1 MYNLIQTLL
10 IFWLGH
16 LVADFLL
23 QSNSLIARKIKGRA
37 SGYLYHGLL
46 HYLAIAV
53 VMALVAPSNLLRL
66 RFHAI
71 LFALTVVHLFIDWC
85 KLRLTKSGRIP
96 DGILPF
102 LVDQALH
109 VITIVIAVMA
119 YTHAPMEKIWS
130 AAQALEPYST
140 EVLAVVV
147 VYVATVF
154 SGGYV
159 LRYMMKPLV
168 RDLPRVADETSEHL
182 QNAGMYIGWLE
193 RTLILTAVI
202 MRSPAT
208 IGLVLTA
215 KSIVRYQEMKSGRF
229 AEYFLI
235 GTLLSIVL
243 AIFGGIILLKVLH
256 GSVDFTS

>member
-1 MYNLIQTLL
+1 MVQTLL

-23 QSNSLIARKIKGRA
+23 QSNSLISRKVKGRA
-37 SGYLYHGLL
+37 SGYLHHGLL
-46 HYLAIAV
+46 HYIAIAA
-53 VMALVAPSNLLRL
+53 VMAVVAPSNLLHL
-66 RFHAI
+66 RFHAV
-71 LFALTVVHLFIDWC
+71 LLALTAVHLLIDWC
-85 KLRLTKSGRIP
+85 KLCLTKSGRVP
-96 DGILPF
+96 DGIVPF

-109 VITIVIAVMA
+109 VITIVIAVMVYA
-119 YTHAPMEKIWS
+119 HAPMQVMWN
-130 AAQALEPYST
+130 AARALQPYST
-140 EVLAVVV
+140 KALAVVV

-168 RDLPRVADETSEHL
+168 RDLPRVGDETSEHL

-243 AIFGGIILLKVLH
+243 AILGGIVLLRVLY
-256 GSVDFTS
+256 GSVDFAS

>member
-1 MYNLIQTLL
+1 MQTLL
-10 IFWLGH
+10 SLLLGH

-23 QSNSLIARKIKGRA
+23 QSNSLIARKKKGQA

-46 HYLAIAV
+46 HYLAVVVVLAV
-53 VMALVAPSNLLRL
+53 VAPSNLLRL

-71 LFALTVVHLFIDWC
+71 LFILTTVHLLIDWA
-85 KLRLTKSGRIP
+85 KLRLTKSGRLF
-96 DGILPF
+96 DGIVSF
-102 LVDQALH
+102 LADQALH
-109 VITIVIAVMA
+109 VITIGIAVMIYA
-119 YTHAPMEKIWS
+119 QIPAREISSAVQMPQPYYTKG
-130 AAQALEPYST
+130 
-140 EVLAVVV
+140 LAVLI

-159 LRYMMKPLV
+159 VRYLTKSLI
-168 RDLPRVADETSEHL
+168 RDLPRLADETSEHL

-193 RTLILTAVI
+193 RILIVTAVV

-243 AIFGGIILLKVLH
+243 AIFGGIVLLKVLH
-256 GSVDFTS
+256 GSVDFPS

>member
-1 MYNLIQTLL
+1 MHTFIQTFL
-10 IFWLGH
+10 IVWLGH

-23 QSNSLIARKIKGRA
+23 QSNSLIARKIKGHA

-46 HYLAIAV
+46 HYLAIVV
-53 VMALVAPSNLLRL
+53 VMAVVAPSNLLRP

-71 LFALTVVHLFIDWC
+71 LFSLTAVHLLIDWC
-85 KLRLTKSGRIP
+85 KLRLTKSGQIP
-96 DGILPF
+96 DGIVPF
-102 LVDQALH
+102 LADQALH
-109 VITIVIAVMA
+109 VITIVIAVMIYA
-119 YTHAPMEKIWS
+119 RTP
-130 AAQALEPYST
+130 AQ
-140 EVLAVVV
+140 EVLIAMRSLQPYYTKGLAVLV
-147 VYVATVF
+147 VYVAAVF

-159 LRYMMKPLV
+159 VRYLMKPLI

-256 GSVDFTS
+256 GTVDFTS

>member
-1 MYNLIQTLL
+1 MQILL

-16 LVADFLL
+16 LIADFLL
-23 QSNSLIARKIKGRA
+23 QSNSLIARKKKGQA

-46 HYLAIAV
+46 HYLAV
-53 VMALVAPSNLLRL
+53 VVIMAAVAPSNLLHL

-71 LFALTVVHLFIDWC
+71 LFILTVVHLLIDWS
-85 KLRLTKSGRIP
+85 KLSLAKSGRIA
-96 DGILPF
+96 DGIVPF
-102 LVDQALH
+102 VADQVLH
-109 VITIVIAVMA
+109 VITIGIAVMV
-119 YTHAPMEKIWS
+119 YTQTPVREIS
-130 AAQALEPYST
+130 AAVRAFQPYDT
-140 EVLAVVV
+140 KALAVLV
-147 VYVATVF
+147 VYVAAVF
-154 SGGYV
+154 AGGYV
-159 LRYMMKPLV
+159 VRYLTKSLL
-168 RDLPRVADETSEHL
+168 RDLPRVADESSEHL

-193 RTLILTAVI
+193 RVIILTAVI

-243 AIFGGIILLKVLH
+243 AIFGGLILLKVLH
-256 GSVDFTS
+256 GSVDFAS